1 MALESQGVQIRR
13 ISTAAGSTGLTSN
26 NITISLT
33 GAKQIIRGDAGNFLT
48 DGFATAMRI
57 SIAGSSDNDN
67 IYTISSAAATVL
79 AVYETLV
86 AMSSGT
92 TVSIEGHL
100 FTAIGEIT
108 GFSGPSGNAVV
119 IDVTNLNSTAKEKK
133 IGIRD
138 EGNLNINLNFNS
150 SADQYQ
156 IALKDDRANRDKR
169 TFDIKLN
176 DTSTVAA
183 SQPSA
188 LYFDGYVTG
197 FSLSGGVDNVVK
209 GVVTIELTSAI
220 HWIDK
225 V

>member
-1 MALESQGVQIRR
+1 MALESQGIQIRR
-13 ISTAAGSTGLTSN
+13 ISTAAGSTALTSN

-57 SIAGSSDNDN
+57 RFAGSADNTGV
-67 IYTISSAAATVL
+67 YTLSSAAATVM

-92 TVSIEGHL
+92 TLSVEGHP

-108 GFSGPSGNAVV
+108 GFTGPSGNAVV
-119 IDVTNLNSTAKEKK
+119 IDVTNLASTAKEKL

-138 EGNLNINLNFNS
+138 EGNITLDVNFNT

-156 IALKDDRANRDKR
+156 IALKDDRASRTKR
-169 TFDIKLN
+169 IFDIKLN
-176 DTSTVAA
+176 DTSTVAG

-188 LYFDGYVTG
+188 MYFDGYVTG
-197 FSLSGGVDNVVK
+197 FSITGSVDNAVK
-209 GVVTIELTSAI
+209 GSIAIELTSAI
-220 HWIDK
+220 HWIAK

>member
-1 MALESQGVQIRR
+1 MALESQGIQIRR
-13 ISTAAGSTGLTSN
+13 ISTAAASTGITSN

-57 SIAGSSDNDN
+57 SIAGSSNN
-67 IYTISSAAATVL
+67 TGIYTLSSAAATVL

-86 AMSSGT
+86 AMSSGA
-92 TVSIEGHL
+92 TVSVEGHL
-100 FTAIGEIT
+100 FTPIGEIT
-108 GFSGPSGNAVV
+108 GFSGPAGSAAI
-119 IDVTNLNSTAKEKK
+119 IDVTNLASTAKEKMVA
-133 IGIRD
+133 IRD
-138 EGNLNINLNFNS
+138 EGNITLDINLNT

-156 IALKDDRANRDKR
+156 VALIADRASRTKR
-169 TFDIKLN
+169 VFDIKLN
-176 DTSTVAA
+176 DTSTVAG

-197 FSLSGGVDNVVK
+197 FSISGSVDNAVK
-209 GVVTIELTSAI
+209 GNIVIELTSAI
-220 HWIDK
+220 HWIPK

>member
-1 MALESQGVQIRR
+1 MALGSQGIQIRR
-13 ISTAAGSTGLTSN
+13 ISTAVGSTGLTSN

-57 SIAGSSDNDN
+57 AIAGSSNN
-67 IYTISSAAATVL
+67 TGIYTISSAAATVM

-86 AMSSGT
+86 ALASGT
-92 TVSIEGHL
+92 TVSIEGHA

-119 IDVTNLNSTAKEKK
+119 IDVTNLASTAKEKL

-138 EGNLNINLNFNS
+138 EGNITLDVNFNT

-156 IALKDDRANRDKR
+156 VALKDDRASRTKR
-169 TFDIKLN
+169 IFDIKLN
-176 DTSTVAA
+176 DTSTVAG

-188 LYFDGYVTG
+188 MYFDGYVTG
-197 FSLSGGVDNVVK
+197 FSITGSVDNAVK
-209 GVVTIELTSAI
+209 GSIAIELTSAI
-220 HWIDK
+220 HWIAK